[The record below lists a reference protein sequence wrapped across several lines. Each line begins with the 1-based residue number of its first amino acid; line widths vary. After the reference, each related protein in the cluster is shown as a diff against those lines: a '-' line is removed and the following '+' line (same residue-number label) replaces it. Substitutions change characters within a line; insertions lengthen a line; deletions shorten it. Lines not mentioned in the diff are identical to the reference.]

1 METLAPFIH
10 TGLSRHERC
19 FCILPPDRAH
29 ELVTE
34 LERRGVDVK
43 TEISR
48 SALLLAIPDETYLS
62 QGIFDKN
69 KMMQFLESAVREA
82 VELGFA
88 GFRAAGDMSWACR
101 DSGICAQLAEYE
113 SMVEQFYPQRPAL
126 GLCMYDVRL
135 FEHDRLQQLV
145 RSHHFSLAAAS
156 ESTRSI
162 RMRDGNAF
170 GDVIF
175 DRYRPSLFHYKVQT
189 DNSPQLITV
198 GQELTLDG
206 ALDAVKSSLRLA
218 RNEA

>member
-1 METLAPFIH
+1 
-10 TGLSRHERC
+10 
-19 FCILPPDRAH
+19 
-29 ELVTE
+29 
-34 LERRGVDVK
+34 
-43 TEISR
+43 
-48 SALLLAIPDETYLS
+48 
-62 QGIFDKN
+62 
-69 KMMQFLESAVREA
+69 
-82 VELGFA
+82 
-88 GFRAAGDMSWACR
+88 
-101 DSGICAQLAEYE
+101 
-113 SMVEQFYPQRPAL
+113 
-126 GLCMYDVRL
+126 MYDVRL